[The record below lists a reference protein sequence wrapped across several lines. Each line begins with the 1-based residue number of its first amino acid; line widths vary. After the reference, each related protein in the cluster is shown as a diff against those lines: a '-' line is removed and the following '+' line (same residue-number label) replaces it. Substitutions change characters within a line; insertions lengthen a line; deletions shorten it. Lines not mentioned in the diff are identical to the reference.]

1 MYEIDPPSF
10 LEIPASLVEK
20 MLHKTNEIGN
30 LLQSSL
36 LDINSKREKFR
47 LQLNQIGL
55 LDNDT
60 KFRNI
65 RSLISCGVDGAYAI
79 DRLLGTDLL
88 FAAAV
93 GVEGIN
99 EELQNRQ
106 LVAPDHD
113 VFVNPEKHNPENMI
127 AARAI
132 MIEME
137 IRLAANAKYDIVY
150 LDGSLTTALIHMY
163 KAVNF
168 IENKNSKSSDK
179 IKEDFKDFLISY
191 KKILA
196 YDNTDKYCLGLP
208 KYTSRNDIG
217 KSLHWPENYDDRA
230 ILTLILDPGEFTRPK
245 LFTSEEGWHIRLPY
259 QDEQLR
265 ILMEHV
271 ISGIKNLCVIYY
283 KPYSWCPA
291 LRIEMPSAIAR
302 DEDKLNT
309 LLSNVKNQCQTP
321 SIMEPFPLYMA
332 DRIVKHMAP
341 AIPAYKQIIMKQMTQ
356 LADQNEKDIFFMMHS
371 YRTEGGS

>member
-1 MYEIDPPSF
+1 MNEVNSPAF
-10 LEIPASLVEK
+10 LEIPASLVEQ
-20 MLHKTNEIGN
+20 MLQKTNEIGGI
-30 LLQSSL
+30 LQSSL
-36 LDINSKREKFR
+36 RDINNKREKFR
-47 LQLNQIGL
+47 LQLKQIGL
-55 LDNDT
+55 LDNDIN
-60 KFRNI
+60 FRNI
-65 RSLISCGVDGAYAI
+65 RPLASCGIDGAYAI

-93 GVEGIN
+93 GVEGIS
-99 EELQNRQ
+99 ELQKGN
-106 LVAPDHD
+106 LNASNHD

-137 IRLAANAKYDIVY
+137 IKLAANAPYDIVY

-163 KAVNF
+163 KAINF
-168 IENKNSKSSDK
+168 IENINTKSSDK

-191 KKILA
+191 KKILE
-196 YDNTDKYCLGLP
+196 YDDTDKYYLGLP

-217 KSLHWPENYDDRA
+217 KNLHWPENYDDRA

-259 QDEQLR
+259 EDEELR
-265 ILMEHV
+265 FLMQQVIL
-271 ISGIKNLCVIYY
+271 GIKNLCVIYY
-283 KPYSWCPA
+283 KPHLWCPA
-291 LRIEMPSAIAR
+291 LRIEMPSAAAR
-302 DEDKLNT
+302 DEIKLNT
-309 LLSNVKNQCQTP
+309 VLNNVKNQCQTP

-332 DRIVKHMAP
+332 DRIAKHMAP

-356 LADQNEKDIFFMMHS
+356 LDDHNEKDIFFLMHS
-371 YRTEGGS
+371 YRTEGG

>member
-1 MYEIDPPSF
+1 MNEVDSPAF
-10 LEIPASLVEK
+10 LEIPASLVEQ
-20 MLHKTNEIGN
+20 MLQKTNEIGGI
-30 LLQSSL
+30 LQSSL
-36 LDINSKREKFR
+36 RDINNKREKFR
-47 LQLNQIGL
+47 LQLKQIGL
-55 LDNDT
+55 LDNDI

-65 RSLISCGVDGAYAI
+65 RPLVSCGIDGAYAI

-93 GVEGIN
+93 GVEGIS
-99 EELQNRQ
+99 ELQKGN
-106 LVAPDHD
+106 LNASNHD

-137 IRLAANAKYDIVY
+137 IKLAANAQYDIVY

-163 KAVNF
+163 KAINF
-168 IENKNSKSSDK
+168 IENINTKSSDK

-191 KKILA
+191 KKILE
-196 YDNTDKYCLGLP
+196 YDDTDKYYLGLP

-217 KSLHWPENYDDRA
+217 KNLHWPENYDDRA

-259 QDEQLR
+259 EDEELR
-265 ILMEHV
+265 FLMQQVIL
-271 ISGIKNLCVIYY
+271 GIKNLCVIYY
-283 KPYSWCPA
+283 KPHLWCPA
-291 LRIEMPSAIAR
+291 LRIEMPSAVAR
-302 DEDKLNT
+302 DEIKLNT
-309 LLSNVKNQCQTP
+309 VLNNVKNQCQTP

-332 DRIVKHMAP
+332 DRIAKHMAP

-356 LADQNEKDIFFMMHS
+356 LDDHNEKDIFFLMHS
-371 YRTEGGS
+371 YRTEGG